1 MEVDRLRYERDI
13 ERAFFT
19 AWCTEMFARQKTL
32 DQWGVA
38 LNKLRSARDGKA
50 EEVFDWHL
58 EQEHMQAIRE
68 RQQGPPPSKR
78 KGSKT

>member
-1 MEVDRLRYERDI
+1 MEVDKRRYERDI

-38 LNKLRSARDGKA
+38 LKKFRDARDGKPT
-50 EEVFDWHL
+50 EVFDWHL
-58 EQEHMQAIRE
+58 EQEHMQAMRA
-68 RQQGPPPSKR
+68 RYQDPPPSKR
-78 KGSKT
+78 KANKK